1 MCSFSDHGANFPPPA
16 TSTNVEQAEAH
27 GSSLGAGVDAMGRFA
42 NAGGYGSG
50 AGVLGKRERDAHYY
64 HQADHMGAA
73 GGMRGG
79 YLAAGGAHLPA
90 QSSAHLMRYH
100 QVLVSPARTHTN
112 AYMHTHRA
120 RLERARLE

>member
-1 MCSFSDHGANFPPPA
+1 M
-16 TSTNVEQAEAH
+16 EQAEAH
-27 GSSLGAGVDAMGRFA
+27 GTSLGAGVDTMGRFA

-50 AGVLGKRERDAHYY
+50 AGVNAGGYGSGAGMLGKRERDAHYY

-100 QVLVSPARTHTN
+100 QVLVSPRKDTHTN

-120 RLERARLE
+120 RLERARLER